1 MDKVLLNNHVE
12 IWGGIECS
20 INRVGDSYMD
30 QTLLSGH
37 YTRED
42 DIPRFAALGIKAL
55 RYPVLWE
62 KHAPTKHQEIDWF
75 ETEKKLNKLREVKL
89 TPIVGLVHH
98 GSGPAYTSFHD
109 DSFAEGL
116 AGYAAEVARKFPWLD
131 YYTPV
136 NEPLTTARFCGLY
149 GHWFPH
155 GNNDASFLR
164 VLVAEC
170 KGTVLAMKAIRKI
183 NPKAKLVFTEDLG
196 KTHSTPRLRYQAD
209 FENLRRWLSIDL
221 ICGMV
226 TTAHPLYRYVV
237 DAGISEMEISF
248 FNQNPCPPDI
258 LGFNHYL
265 TSERYIDE
273 QTSNYP
279 PHTWGGNIAQQYADV
294 EAVRVEHECMS
305 GPYELL
311 KEAWE
316 RYHLALAVTEVHLH
330 CTREE
335 QLRWFHGMWET
346 ANRLKKEGVDIRAIT
361 AWALLGSFD
370 WVSLLTRQNGHY
382 ESGVFD
388 LRAASPRPTALSG
401 LISTLSQGKEY
412 NHPVLL
418 EKGWWQRPCRIE
430 YPSAHSRTKS
440 YKRQSTRPLIITG
453 KSGSLGKAF
462 ARICD
467 LRGIHYQL
475 MGRQDFRITDA
486 AEIEQIIGQYDPWA
500 IINTA
505 GFVRVDEAES
515 DAENCF
521 LVNSIA
527 PRELSKQCSRHNVRF
542 VTFSSDLVFDGKK
555 NDPYVESDRVS
566 PLSIFGQSKAEA
578 EKAVLLENPE
588 ALVIRTSTY
597 FGPWDSMNFVADAL
611 YSFKNNLPFDVA
623 NDVIVSPTYT
633 PDLVNVALDLLLD
646 EEYGIWNISN
656 NGELSWAVLAEQVAE
671 RSGYNTARLNPI
683 SLKDMCLVAPRPQYS
698 VLKSEKGFTLPKL
711 DNALDRFF
719 HEQELITI

>member
-1 MDKVLLNNHVE
+1 MDKILLNNRVE

-20 INRVGDSYMD
+20 INRVGDRYMD

-42 DIPRFAALGIKAL
+42 DIQRFAALGISAM

-62 KHAPTKHQEIDWF
+62 KHAPEPNREIDWF
-75 ETEKKLNKLREVKL
+75 ETERKLNELRKVNL
-89 TPIVGLVHH
+89 TPIAGLVHH
-98 GSGPAYTSFHD
+98 GSGPAHTSFHND
-109 DSFAEGL
+109 TFSEGL
-116 AGYAAEVARKFPWLD
+116 ALYAEQVARKFPWLE

-155 GNNDASFLR
+155 GNDDSSFLR
-164 VLVAEC
+164 VLIAEC
-170 KGTVLAMKAIRKI
+170 KGTILAMQAIRKI
-183 NPKAKLVFTEDLG
+183 NPHAKLVFTEDLG
-196 KTHSTPRLRYQAD
+196 KTHSTPKLKYQAD

-221 ICGMV
+221 VCGAV
-226 TTAHPLYRYVV
+226 NISHPLYKYIL
-237 DAGISEMEISF
+237 DAGIGTEELAF
-248 FNQNPCPPDI
+248 FTQNPCPPDI

-279 PHTWGGNIAQQYADV
+279 PHTWGGNIEQQYADV
-294 EAVRVEHECMS
+294 EAVRVEQECMS

-330 CTREE
+330 CSREE
-335 QLRWFHGMWET
+335 QLRWFHNMWET
-346 ANRLKKEGVDIRAIT
+346 ANRLKQEGVEIRAIT

-370 WVSLLTRQNGHY
+370 WVSLLTRQNGYY

-388 LRAASPRPTALSG
+388 LRAASPRPTALSK
-401 LISTLSQGKEY
+401 LITTLSQGKTY
-412 NHPVLL
+412 AHPVLA

-430 YPSAHSRTKS
+430 YRSAQSHPQHIETRT
-440 YKRQSTRPLIITG
+440 TRPIIITG

-467 LRGIHYQL
+467 LRGIHYHL
-475 MGRQDFRITDA
+475 MGRQDFRITAPA
-486 AEIEQIIGQYDPWA
+486 AIEDLILQYNPWA

-521 LVNSIA
+521 MVNSIA
-527 PRELSKQCSRHNVRF
+527 PRELAKQCSRYDVKF

-555 NDPYVESDRVS
+555 NDPYVESDTVS
-566 PLSIFGQSKAEA
+566 PLSIFGQSKAAA
-578 EKAVLLENPE
+578 EKAVLAENPD

-611 YSFKNNLPFDVA
+611 YSFQKSLPFKVV

-646 EEYGIWNISN
+646 EEHGIWNISN
-656 NGELSWAVLAEQVAE
+656 NGELSWAVLAEEVAK
-671 RSGYNTARLNPI
+671 RSGYSTARLNPI
-683 SLKDMCLVAPRPQYS
+683 SLKEMGFVAPRPQYS
-698 VLKSEKGFTLPKL
+698 VLKSEKGFTLPNL
-711 DNALDRFF
+711 ENALDRFF
-719 HEQELITI
+719 HEQELVTI